1 MFARLI
7 MMMVA
12 RRLVRMIGETHGA
25 VAGAAIG
32 AALGSR
38 RTRVLG
44 FGGAA
49 ALTAYELI
57 KNRREQRRLPAPVA
71 LPNARLAARR

>member
-7 MMMVA
+7 MMMLT
-12 RRLVRMIGETHGA
+12 RRIIRMVGERHGG

-32 AALGSR
+32 AALASR
-38 RTRVLG
+38 KTRALG

-49 ALTAYELI
+49 ALTAYEI
-57 KNRREQRRLPAPVA
+57 VANRRRQRLDARLPRSTA
-71 LPNARLAARR
+71 LATRR